1 MENKTNS
8 MLRII
13 LLLCIST
20 AAFFSF
26 QQKQPAGAAA
36 DMVLL
41 NGRIFTGNEQRP
53 FVEAIAV
60 SKNKI
65 VAIGTN
71 AEIKALIGTD
81 TKQYQLNGKLVLPG
95 FNDAHIHFLSGSLGL
110 STVDLN
116 LSKTPDEAVAEVAA
130 YAKKNPTA
138 KWITG
143 LGWQYT
149 IFPGG
154 MPTKDM
160 LDAVISDRP
169 VYIRAYDGHSAWV
182 NSKALQLAG
191 ITKETV
197 YTGFGSIVKDEKG
210 EPTGALSEGAMQ
222 LVAKFIPP
230 VTREEKLAA
239 IKKGLHYAAS
249 LGITS
254 VQNASGSIDEFELYN
269 ELYSKGELTLRYAA
283 AFSANKNTKPAD
295 IEQYVQLKDKFKGN
309 RMLTADAI
317 KFMLDGVIESHT
329 AVMMNDYSDAGENGK
344 TKNGTFAIPIETYR
358 SLVTAFDKAGFR
370 IYTHAIG
377 DRSVHEA
384 LNAYEEAQKQ
394 NKRANTRHRVE
405 HIEQCSPADMLRFAK
420 LNVLPSMEPIHADP
434 ATIAVWAK
442 AVGEQRLPFSF
453 AWQSLMQAKARLV
466 FGSDWPA
473 CIDLNPIHGLHVA
486 VNRQTTDGLP
496 AGGWIP
502 QQRIGIK
509 EALLAYTIAGSYSSF
524 EEKDKGKL
532 QPGYLADFIVL
543 SQDLLTIPSANI
555 HQTKVLL
562 TVVDGKEV
570 YKAAQL

>member
-1 MENKTNS
+1 MV
-8 MLRII
+8 RITLFVLVLAAI
-13 LLLCIST
+13 LLSY
-20 AAFFSF
+20 
-26 QQKQPAGAAA
+26 QQKNNAAPVA
-36 DMVLL
+36 DLVLV
-41 NGRIFTGNEQRP
+41 NGRIFTGNPKHP
-53 FVEAIAV
+53 FAEAMAV
-60 SKNKI
+60 VNNKI
-65 VAIGTN
+65 VAVGTV
-71 AEIKALIGTD
+71 AEIKAMIGSK

-110 STVDLN
+110 QTADLN
-116 LSKTPDEAVAEVAA
+116 QSKNVQEAVAAVKEYALKNAA
-130 YAKKNPTA
+130 T

-149 IFPGG
+149 IFPNGS
-154 MPTKDM
+154 PTKEM
-160 LDAVISDRP
+160 LDSVISDRP

-191 ITKETV
+191 ITKETEFS
-197 YTGFGSIVKDEKG
+197 GFGSIVKDANG
-210 EPTGALSEGAMQ
+210 QPTGMLKERAMQ

-230 VTREEKLAA
+230 ITKEEKLAA
-239 IKKGLHYAAS
+239 ILQGMKYAAS

-254 VQNASGSIDEFELYN
+254 VQNASGSIEEFELYK
-269 ELYSKGELTLRYAA
+269 ELLQKNALTVRYAA
-283 AFSANKNTKPAD
+283 AFSANENTTTAD
-295 IEQYVQLKDKFKGN
+295 IQKYAEIKNQYSSNQMLK
-309 RMLTADAI
+309 ADAV

-329 AVMMNDYSDAGENGK
+329 AVMMEDYSDLAADDK
-344 TKNGTFAIPIETYR
+344 IKNGSFAFPLVTYQ
-358 SLVTAFDKAGFR
+358 SLTTAFDKAGFR
-370 IYTHAIG
+370 MYTHAIG

-384 LNAYEEAQKQ
+384 LNAYEKAQQKNQ
-394 NKRANTRHRVE
+394 SKNTRHRIE
-405 HIEQCSPADMLRFAK
+405 HIEQCSPADMQRFAK

-453 AWQSLMQAKARLV
+453 AWQSMLQSKATLV

-473 CIDLNPIHGLHVA
+473 CIDLNPIHGLHIA

-509 EALLAYTIAGSYSSF
+509 EALLAYTEAGAYSSF
-524 EEKDKGKL
+524 EESYKGKL
-532 QPGYLADFIVL
+532 KPGFLADFIVL
-543 SQDLLTIPSANI
+543 SQDLFTIPSAAI
-555 HQTKVLL
+555 FQTQVLL

-570 YKAAQL
+570 YKKEKW

>member
-1 MENKTNS
+1 

-13 LLLCIST
+13 LLLSIT
-20 AAFFSF
+20 TIAFLSF
-26 QQKQPAGAAA
+26 KKDRSPADAV
-36 DMVLL
+36 DLVVL
-41 NGRIFTGNEQRP
+41 NGRIFTGNEQQP
-53 FVEAIAV
+53 FAEAMAV
-60 SKNKI
+60 RKNKI
-65 VAIGTN
+65 VAIGTT
-71 AEIKALIGTD
+71 AEIKAMIGSS
-81 TKQYQLNGKLVLPG
+81 TKQYQLNGKLVIPG

-116 LSKTPDEAVAEVAA
+116 QSKTPEEAVAEVAK
-130 YAKKNPTA
+130 YAKKNPNA

-154 MPTKDM
+154 MPTKEM

-191 ITKETV
+191 ITKETS
-197 YTGFGSIVKDEKG
+197 YTGFGSIVKDAKG

-222 LVAKFIPP
+222 LVAKLIPP
-230 VTREEKLAA
+230 ATKDEKIAA
-239 IKKGLHYAAS
+239 IKKGLQYAAS

-269 ELYSKGELTLRYAA
+269 ELYTKGELTLRYAA
-283 AFSANKNTKPAD
+283 AFSANKNTKPED
-295 IEQYVQLKDKFKGN
+295 IAQYIQLKNKFKGN

-329 AVMMNDYSDAGENGK
+329 AVMMDDYSDAGENGK
-344 TKNGTFAIPIETYR
+344 TKNGTFALPLETYR
-358 SLVTAFDKAGFR
+358 SLVSAFDKAGFR

-384 LNAYEEAQKQ
+384 LNAYEAAQKQ
-394 NKRANTRHRVE
+394 NNSTGTRHRVE
-405 HIEQCSPADMLRFAK
+405 HIEQCKPEDGQRFIQ
-420 LNVLPSMEPIHADP
+420 LNVLPSMQPIHADP

-453 AWQSLMQAKARLV
+453 AWQSMLQAKATLV

-496 AGGWIP
+496 TGGWIP
-502 QQRIGIK
+502 QQRIGMK
-509 EALLAYTIAGSYSSF
+509 EALLAYTIAGAYSSF
-524 EEKDKGKL
+524 EEGDKGKL
-532 QPGYLADFIVL
+532 QPGYLADFVVL
-543 SQDLLTIPSANI
+543 SQDLFTIPPAAI
-555 HQTKVLL
+555 HQTNVLL

-570 YKAAQL
+570 YKAAKW

>member
-1 MENKTNS
+1 

-13 LLLCIST
+13 LLLGIT
-20 AAFFSF
+20 TIAFLSF
-26 QQKQPAGAAA
+26 KKDRSSA
-36 DMVLL
+36 DAVDLVVL
-41 NGRIFTGNEQRP
+41 NGRIFTGNEQQP
-53 FVEAIAV
+53 FAEAMAV
-60 SKNKI
+60 RKNKI
-65 VAIGTN
+65 VAIGTT
-71 AEIKALIGTD
+71 AEIKAMIGTS
-81 TKQYQLNGKLVLPG
+81 TKQYQLNGKLVIPG
-95 FNDAHIHFLSGSLGL
+95 FNDAHIHFLSGSMGL

-116 LSKTPDEAVAEVAA
+116 QSKTAAEAVAEIATF
-130 YAKKNPTA
+130 AKTNPTA

-154 MPTKDM
+154 MPTKEM

-197 YTGFGSIVKDEKG
+197 YTGFGSIVKNATG
-210 EPTGALSEGAMQ
+210 EPTGALTEGAMQ
-222 LVAKFIPP
+222 LVAKFVPAP
-230 VTREEKLAA
+230 TREEKLAA
-239 IKKGLHYAAS
+239 IKRGLQYAAS

-254 VQNASGSIDEFELYN
+254 VQNASGSLDEFGLYN
-269 ELYSKGELTLRYAA
+269 ELYTKGELTLRYAA
-283 AFSANKNTKPAD
+283 AFSANKNTKPED
-295 IEQYVQLKDKFKGN
+295 IVQYVQLKNQFKGN

-329 AVMMNDYSDAGENGK
+329 AVMMDDYSDAGEDGK
-344 TKNGTFAIPIETYR
+344 TKNGTFALPIETYR
-358 SLVTAFDKAGFR
+358 SLVSAFDKAGFR

-384 LNAYEEAQKQ
+384 LNAYEAAQKQ
-394 NKRANTRHRVE
+394 NNSTGARHRVE
-405 HIEQCSPADMLRFAK
+405 HIEQCKPEDVQRF
-420 LNVLPSMEPIHADP
+420 LQLHVLPSMQPIHADP
-434 ATIAVWAK
+434 ATVAVWAK

-453 AWQSLMQAKARLV
+453 AWQSMLQSNARLV

-502 QQRIGIK
+502 QQRIGMK
-509 EALLAYTIAGSYSSF
+509 EALLAYTVAGAYSSF
-524 EEKDKGKL
+524 EETDKGKL
-532 QPGYLADFIVL
+532 QPGYLADFVVL
-543 SQDLLTIPSANI
+543 SQDIFTIPPALIYKTN
-555 HQTKVLL
+555 VLL

-570 YKAAQL
+570 FHSKHW

>member
-1 MENKTNS
+1 

-13 LLLCIST
+13 LLLGIT
-20 AAFFSF
+20 TIAFLSF
-26 QQKQPAGAAA
+26 KKDRSSA
-36 DMVLL
+36 DAVDLVVL
-41 NGRIFTGNEQRP
+41 NGRIFTGNEQQP
-53 FVEAIAV
+53 FAEAMAV
-60 SKNKI
+60 RKNKI
-65 VAIGTN
+65 VAIGTT
-71 AEIKALIGTD
+71 AEIKAMIGTS
-81 TKQYQLNGKLVLPG
+81 TKQYQLNGKLVIPG
-95 FNDAHIHFLSGSLGL
+95 FNDAHIHFLSGSMGL

-116 LSKTPDEAVAEVAA
+116 QSKTAAEAVAEI
-130 YAKKNPTA
+130 AKFAKANPTA

-154 MPTKDM
+154 MPTKEM

-197 YTGFGSIVKDEKG
+197 YTGFGSIVKNPSG
-210 EPTGALSEGAMQ
+210 EPTGALTEGAMQ
-222 LVAKFIPP
+222 LVAKFVPAP
-230 VTREEKLAA
+230 TREEKLAA
-239 IKKGLHYAAS
+239 IKRGLQYAAS

-254 VQNASGSIDEFELYN
+254 VQNASGSLDEFGLYN
-269 ELYSKGELTLRYAA
+269 ELYTKGELTLRYAA
-283 AFSANKNTKPAD
+283 AFSANKNTKPND
-295 IEQYVQLKDKFKGN
+295 IAQYVQLKNQFKGN

-329 AVMMNDYSDAGENGK
+329 AVMMDDYSDAGEDGK
-344 TKNGTFAIPIETYR
+344 TKNGTFALPIETYR
-358 SLVTAFDKAGFR
+358 SLVSAFDKAGFR

-384 LNAYEEAQKQ
+384 LNAYEAAQKQ
-394 NKRANTRHRVE
+394 NNSTGTRHRVE
-405 HIEQCSPADMLRFAK
+405 HIEQCKPEDVQRF
-420 LNVLPSMEPIHADP
+420 LQLHVLPSMQPIHADP
-434 ATIAVWAK
+434 ATVAVWAK

-453 AWQSLMQAKARLV
+453 AWQSMLQSNATLV

-502 QQRIGIK
+502 QQRIGMK
-509 EALLAYTIAGSYSSF
+509 EALLAYTVAGAYSSF
-524 EEKDKGKL
+524 EETDKGKL
-532 QPGYLADFIVL
+532 QPGYLADFVVL
-543 SQDLLTIPSANI
+543 SQDIFTIPPALIYKTN
-555 HQTKVLL
+555 VLL

-570 YKAAQL
+570 FHSKHW

>member
-1 MENKTNS
+1 

-13 LLLCIST
+13 LLLSITTIAFLSFKQDRST
-20 AAFFSF
+20 ADAV
-26 QQKQPAGAAA
+26 
-36 DMVLL
+36 DLVVL
-41 NGRIFTGNEQRP
+41 NGRIFTGNEQQP
-53 FVEAIAV
+53 FAEAMAV
-60 SKNKI
+60 RKNRI
-65 VAIGTN
+65 VAIGTTVD
-71 AEIKALIGTD
+71 IKAMIGSS
-81 TKQYQLNGKLVLPG
+81 TKQYQLNGKLVIPG

-116 LSKTPDEAVAEVAA
+116 QSKTPEEAVAEVVK
-130 YAKKNPTA
+130 YAKKNPSA

-154 MPTKDM
+154 MPTKEM

-191 ITKETV
+191 ITKETS
-197 YTGFGSIVKDEKG
+197 YTGFGSIVKDAKG

-230 VTREEKLAA
+230 ITREEKLAA
-239 IKKGLHYAAS
+239 IKKGLQYAAS

-269 ELYSKGELTLRYAA
+269 ELYTKGELTLRYAA
-283 AFSANKNTKPAD
+283 AFSANKNTKPED
-295 IEQYVQLKDKFKGN
+295 IAQYVQLKNKFKGN

-329 AVMMNDYSDAGENGK
+329 AVMMDDYSDAGEDGK
-344 TKNGTFAIPIETYR
+344 TKNGTFALPLETYR
-358 SLVTAFDKAGFR
+358 LLVSAFDKAGFR

-384 LNAYEEAQKQ
+384 LNAYEAAQKQ
-394 NKRANTRHRVE
+394 NNSTGTRHRVE
-405 HIEQCSPADMLRFAK
+405 HIEQCKPEDVQRFLQ
-420 LNVLPSMEPIHADP
+420 LNVLPSMQPIHADP

-453 AWQSLMQAKARLV
+453 AWQSMLQSKATLV

-486 VNRQTTDGLP
+486 ANRQTTDGLP
-496 AGGWIP
+496 TGGWIP
-502 QQRIGIK
+502 QQRIGMK
-509 EALLAYTIAGSYSSF
+509 EALLAYTNAGAYSSF
-524 EEKDKGKL
+524 EETDKGKL
-532 QPGYLADFIVL
+532 LPGYLADFVVL
-543 SQDLLTIPSANI
+543 SQDLFSIPTAAI
-555 HQTKVLL
+555 HQTNVLL
-562 TVVDGKEV
+562 TVVDGREV
-570 YKAAQL
+570 FKAAKW

>member
-1 MENKTNS
+1 

-13 LLLCIST
+13 LLVSVTTI
-20 AAFFSF
+20 AFFSF
-26 QQKQPAGAAA
+26 KQDRSTA
-36 DMVLL
+36 DAVDLVVL
-41 NGRIFTGNEQRP
+41 NGRIFTGNEQQP
-53 FVEAIAV
+53 FAEAMAV
-60 SKNKI
+60 RNNKI
-65 VAIGTN
+65 VAIGTT
-71 AEIKALIGTD
+71 AEIKAMSGSS
-81 TKQYQLNGKLVLPG
+81 TKQYQLNGKLVIPG

-116 LSKTPDEAVAEVAA
+116 QSKTPEEAVAEVAK
-130 YAKKNPTA
+130 YAKKNPSA

-149 IFPGG
+149 IFPRG
-154 MPTKDM
+154 MPTKEM
-160 LDAVISDRP
+160 LDAVINDRP

-191 ITKETV
+191 ITKETS
-197 YTGFGSIVKDEKG
+197 YTGFGSIVKDAKG

-239 IKKGLHYAAS
+239 IKQGLQYAAS

-283 AFSANKNTKPAD
+283 AFSANKNTKPED
-295 IEQYVQLKDKFKGN
+295 IAQYIQLKNKYNGN

-329 AVMMNDYSDAGENGK
+329 AVMIDDYSDAGEDGK
-344 TKNGTFAIPIETYR
+344 TKNGTFALPIEKYR
-358 SLVTAFDKAGFR
+358 SLVSAFDKAGFR

-394 NKRANTRHRVE
+394 NSSTGTRHRVE
-405 HIEQCSPADMLRFAK
+405 HIEQCKPEDVQRFIQ
-420 LNVLPSMEPIHADP
+420 LNVLPSMQPIHADP

-453 AWQSLMQAKARLV
+453 AWQSMLQAKATLV

-486 VNRQTTDGLP
+486 VNRQTTDGMP
-496 AGGWIP
+496 TGGWIP
-502 QQRIGIK
+502 QQRIGMK
-509 EALLAYTIAGSYSSF
+509 EALLAYTIAGAYSSF
-524 EEKDKGKL
+524 EETDKGKL
-532 QPGYLADFIVL
+532 QPGYLADFVVL
-543 SQDLLTIPSANI
+543 SQDLFTIPTAAI

-562 TVVDGKEV
+562 TVVDGREV
-570 YKAAQL
+570 FKAPQWK

>member
-1 MENKTNS
+1 

-13 LLLCIST
+13 LLLGIST
-20 AAFFSF
+20 IAFLSF
-26 QQKQPAGAAA
+26 KQDRPTA
-36 DMVLL
+36 DAVDLVVL
-41 NGRIFTGNEQRP
+41 NGRIFTGNELQP
-53 FVEAIAV
+53 FAEAMAV
-60 SKNKI
+60 RNNKI
-65 VAIGTN
+65 VAVGTTT
-71 AEIKALIGTD
+71 EIKAMIGSS
-81 TKQYQLNGKLVLPG
+81 TKQYQLNGKLVMPG

-116 LSKTPDEAVAEVAA
+116 QSKTPDEAVAEVVN
-130 YAKKNPTA
+130 YGKKNPSA

-154 MPTKDM
+154 MPTKEM

-191 ITKETV
+191 ITKETS
-197 YTGFGSIVKDEKG
+197 YTGFGSIVKDSKG

-230 VTREEKLAA
+230 ITREEKLAA
-239 IKKGLHYAAS
+239 IKKGLQYAAS

-254 VQNASGSIDEFELYN
+254 VQNASGTIDEFELYN
-269 ELYSKGELTLRYAA
+269 ELYTKGELTLRYAA
-283 AFSANKNTKPAD
+283 AFSANKNTTPED
-295 IEQYVQLKDKFKGN
+295 IANYVQLKNKFKGN

-329 AVMMNDYSDAGENGK
+329 AVMIDDYSDAGEDGK
-344 TKNGTFAIPIETYR
+344 TKNGTFALPVETYR
-358 SLVTAFDKAGFR
+358 SLVNAFDKAGFR

-384 LNAYEEAQKQ
+384 LNAYEAAQKQ
-394 NKRANTRHRVE
+394 NNYTGTRHRVE
-405 HIEQCSPADMLRFAK
+405 HIEQSKPEDVQRFLQ
-420 LNVLPSMEPIHADP
+420 LNVLPSMQPIHADP

-453 AWQSLMQAKARLV
+453 AWQSMLQAKATLV

-496 AGGWIP
+496 TGGWIP
-502 QQRIGIK
+502 QQRIGLK
-509 EALLAYTIAGSYSSF
+509 EALLAYTIAGAYSSF
-524 EEKDKGKL
+524 EEADKGKL
-532 QPGYLADFIVL
+532 QPGYLADFVVL
-543 SQDLLTIPSANI
+543 SQDLFNIPPAVI
-555 HQTKVLL
+555 HQTNVLL
-562 TVVDGKEV
+562 TVVDGREV
-570 YKAAQL
+570 FKAAKW

>member
-1 MENKTNS
+1 

-13 LLLCIST
+13 LLLSITTIAFLSFKQDRST
-20 AAFFSF
+20 ADAV
-26 QQKQPAGAAA
+26 
-36 DMVLL
+36 DLVVL
-41 NGRIFTGNEQRP
+41 NGRIFTGNEQQP
-53 FVEAIAV
+53 FAEAMAV
-60 SKNKI
+60 RKNRI
-65 VAIGTN
+65 VAIGTTVD
-71 AEIKALIGTD
+71 IKAMIGSS
-81 TKQYQLNGKLVLPG
+81 TKQYQLNGKLVIPG

-116 LSKTPDEAVAEVAA
+116 QSKTPEEAVAEVVK
-130 YAKKNPTA
+130 YAKKNPSA

-154 MPTKDM
+154 MPTKEM

-191 ITKETV
+191 ITKETS
-197 YTGFGSIVKDEKG
+197 YTGFGSIVKDAKG

-230 VTREEKLAA
+230 ITREEKLAA
-239 IKKGLHYAAS
+239 IKKGLQYAAS

-269 ELYSKGELTLRYAA
+269 ELYTKGELTLRYAA
-283 AFSANKNTKPAD
+283 AFSANKNTKPED
-295 IEQYVQLKDKFKGN
+295 IAQYVQLKNKFKGN

-329 AVMMNDYSDAGENGK
+329 AVMMDDYSDAGEDGK
-344 TKNGTFAIPIETYR
+344 TKNGTFALPLETYR
-358 SLVTAFDKAGFR
+358 SLVSAFDKVGFR

-384 LNAYEEAQKQ
+384 LNAYEAAQKQ
-394 NKRANTRHRVE
+394 NNSTGTRHRVE
-405 HIEQCSPADMLRFAK
+405 HIEQSKPEDVQRFLQ
-420 LNVLPSMEPIHADP
+420 LNVLPSMQPIHADP
-434 ATIAVWAK
+434 ATIAVWVK

-453 AWQSLMQAKARLV
+453 AWQSMLQSNATLV

-496 AGGWIP
+496 TGGWIP
-502 QQRIGIK
+502 QQRIGMK
-509 EALLAYTIAGSYSSF
+509 EALLAYTNAGAYSSF
-524 EEKDKGKL
+524 EETDKGKL
-532 QPGYLADFIVL
+532 QPGYLADFVVL
-543 SQDLLTIPSANI
+543 SQDLFSIPGAAI
-555 HQTKVLL
+555 HQANVLL
-562 TVVDGKEV
+562 TVVDGREIF
-570 YKAAQL
+570 KAAKW